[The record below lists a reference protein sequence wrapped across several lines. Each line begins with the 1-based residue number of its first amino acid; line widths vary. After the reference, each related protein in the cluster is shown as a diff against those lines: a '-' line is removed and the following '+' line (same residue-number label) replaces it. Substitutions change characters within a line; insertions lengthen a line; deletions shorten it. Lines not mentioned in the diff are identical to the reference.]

1 VSQVSNEKGQIIT
14 RVPSEQEI
22 EFMNSVAIPM
32 LDGTQD
38 ERSLELLFETFW
50 NLCLWENERKRMLDA
65 KASYLLGLSTIAAAV
80 IAVGGGAQ
88 ALMHTK
94 LLLAGGIS
102 LGFFTLTVIASLF
115 TLFGKKYGSFNDQDV
130 FNSLCSHVEPVG
142 PIKAFEDKDQRRC
155 FMRES
160 TLQRWLI
167 YRWYSDGNDA
177 KYGRLVIAQILALLS
192 VLSLFGYL
200 VTVLLSN

>member
-1 VSQVSNEKGQIIT
+1 MSHGSNEKGQVIT
-14 RVPSEQEI
+14 RVPSKREM

-38 ERSLELLFETFW
+38 EKSLELLFETFW
-50 NLCLWENERKRMLDA
+50 NLCLWENERKSMLDA

-102 LGFFTLTVIASLF
+102 LGFFTLTVVASLVA
-115 TLFGKKYGSFNDQDV
+115 LFGKKYGAFNDQDV
-130 FNSLCSHVEPVG
+130 FKSLCSHEEPVG

-155 FMRES
+155 FLREI

-167 YRWYSDGNDA
+167 YRWYSDGNDT
-177 KYGRLVIAQILALLS
+177 KYGRLVVAQILAFLS

-200 VTVLLSN
+200 ATVLLSG